1 MEKKSLKL
9 GDFYQLEEELN
20 GRINPQTGE
29 KITEGLL
36 AQKLLL
42 NIKYWLLDMAKRVK
56 EQKDQCET
64 LKNEIIKKH
73 GEEADGVIQI
83 KMIIKN
89 DKDEDIVNP
98 AFINF
103 QNEFNVLL
111 NEEREL
117 EYKKLKLSDIG
128 DIETSESYP
137 IVLSLLDAKEA

>member
-20 GRINPQTGE
+20 GKINPQTGE

-36 AQKLLL
+36 AQKLSL

-64 LKNEIIKKH
+64 LKNEIIKKY
-73 GEEADGVIQI
+73 GEEADGMIQI